1 MIIFSNNDYH
11 FYIMIIGCFSR
22 RLIWNINDDYDSD
35 AGLDSVQDD
44 NKEYM
49 AGPCN
54 ILDRCR

>member
-22 RLIWNINDDYDSD
+22 RLIWNINDDYDSY

-44 NKEYM
+44 NNEYT
-49 AGPCN
+49 AGPGS
-54 ILDRCR
+54 ILDQ

>member
-1 MIIFSNNDYH
+1 MIT
-11 FYIMIIGCFSR
+11 
-22 RLIWNINDDYDSD
+22 LAETATYDSD

-54 ILDRCR
+54 ILDQCR